1 MKIGFTGANGRLG
14 QLVGIDLLRRR
25 LPHRAMSRD
34 PSTIPPSEDREAVA
48 LNFDDDRGLR
58 RAFSGLARLFLIST
72 PDCVDVRIRRHRR
85 AIEAARAEG
94 VQQIIFL
101 SICDASS
108 ESPFPFAV
116 ANHDTE
122 TALRQD
128 APTQQ
133 PDWTVLRANLYAE
146 SLVTMGMQDIEAG
159 RLRFPWPNAAVGYVA
174 RQDIARVAAG
184 LLESGDALGKTLDVT
199 GPAAL
204 TLTEAASVLS
214 DVRKSPV
221 ALDPLTIEEYEQVLS
236 RGFPP
241 DTVAAF
247 SGLCRALDG
256 GRFDRVTDVVKKF
269 GGYPAT
275 SLFDALTAE
284 YARLNS
290 QTHRQRR

>member
-1 MKIGFTGANGRLG
+1 PRCLRPSRALG
-14 QLVGIDLLRRR
+14 QGKRRR
-25 LPHRAMSRD
+25 TGD
-34 PSTIPPSEDREAVA
+34 IQ
-48 LNFDDDRGLR
+48 
-58 RAFSGLARLFLIST
+58 RLSQ
-72 PDCVDVRIRRHRR
+72 
-85 AIEAARAEG
+85 G
-94 VQQIIFL
+94 
-101 SICDASS
+101 
-108 ESPFPFAV
+108 
-116 ANHDTE
+116 
-122 TALRQD
+122 
-128 APTQQ
+128 
-133 PDWTVLRANLYAE
+133 
-146 SLVTMGMQDIEAG
+146 
-159 RLRFPWPNAAVGYVA
+159 
-174 RQDIARVAAG
+174 VAA
-184 LLESGDALGKTLDVT
+184 LEKSGGHPRNILSRDALGKTLDVT